1 MKLELKN
8 ECITN
13 SFPQTNIL
21 EESQHEN
28 WKSSQAFQAT
38 SPIDQPQMLV
48 VQ

>member
-1 MKLELKN
+1 MKLKLKN
-8 ECITN
+8 EHITN
-13 SFPQTNIL
+13 SFQQTTIL
-21 EESQHEN
+21 EKSQHEN